1 MTNDPF
7 HSCAFLAF
15 VEEAEAV
22 QGWPDS
28 ERVKQN
34 AYKRYEALIK
44 KANEQKQAEPPREA
58 APDGKNESD

>member
-1 MTNDPF
+1 MLAIVENDDPF

-28 ERVKQN
+28 EKVRQN
-34 AYKRYEALIK
+34 AYKRYEELVRQKDK
-44 KANEQKQAEPPREA
+44 K
-58 APDGKNESD
+58 D